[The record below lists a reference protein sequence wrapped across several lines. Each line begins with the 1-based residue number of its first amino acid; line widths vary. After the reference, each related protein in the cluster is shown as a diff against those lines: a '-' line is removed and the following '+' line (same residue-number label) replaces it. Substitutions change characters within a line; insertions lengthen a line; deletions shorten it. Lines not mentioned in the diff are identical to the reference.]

1 MENEN
6 LLTPNKN
13 NLRIVAVLLALV
25 AFAGYINFT
34 KNKTTKVSQETSKPE
49 LTKINVAFPALGTT
63 YNGQIGTILQNNPEI
78 LKNNKLDAKV
88 TPYGTGR
95 EMKVALVA
103 GKEDV
108 MISSESVF
116 LIMVGQGFDA
126 YTISSLGAEGK
137 MALVVNSKSKVK
149 EIKELKGKK
158 VATMFGTS
166 PHKPAVQWL
175 KDAGLTPGKDVELV
189 NLPNA
194 EALRIALETNQIDAA
209 VLWDPYVTDGA
220 DKGIHKVIVDTE
232 LDLVTVMSKSFADQN
247 PQAIANFNQSLKDA
261 ALYLINHKDEM
272 ATAYSATTKLDTS
285 LIKKVS
291 LLNKNYNATDI
302 NGVDISIN
310 PTLLEKLQGNESFLF
325 QEKLINKDFKVTD
338 YIKQ

>member
-6 LLTPNKN
+6 PQTPNKK
-13 NLRIVAVLLALV
+13 NLAVIVAVVLVLVVGSGLLKKSKSV
-25 AFAGYINFT
+25 KIQ
-34 KNKTTKVSQETSKPE
+34 QELPKSD
-49 LTKINVAFPALGTT
+49 LTKINIAFPALGTT

-78 LKNNKLDAKV
+78 LKNNKFDAKV

-95 EMKVALVA
+95 EMKVALIA

-126 YTISSLGAEGK
+126 YAISSLGAEGK

-149 EIKELKGKK
+149 DVKDLKGKK

-194 EALRIALETNQIDAA
+194 ETLRVALETNQIDAA
-209 VLWDPYVTDGA
+209 VLWDPYVTDGT
-220 DKGIHKVIVDTE
+220 DKGIHKVVVDTD

-291 LLNKNYNATDI
+291 LLNKNYNATNI
-302 NGVDISIN
+302 NGVDISVT
-310 PTLLEKLQGNESFLF
+310 PTLLEKLQGNETFLF
-325 QEKLINKDFKVTD
+325 QEKLISKDFKVTD